1 MLDDAWAGDPIAA
14 FGGIL
19 ALWSHVDLPLAEH
32 IAQPGRFLEVILAP
46 KFSSEA
52 SSRLAERWPNARLL
66 EYGELEAQ
74 PGDIALKTIRGGAL
88 VQEPDNLTTDATTWQ
103 HVAGPKPEVATLAA
117 ATHLW
122 TIVKHLSSNAVAVGD
137 ARGLLGAG
145 AGQMDR
151 LTSCRI
157 AIEKAGTR
165 LAESSSAIAT
175 SDAFFPFPDGP
186 ESLIN
191 AGVHTIVQPGGS
203 KRDQE
208 SIDLCNQRNVTMLF
222 TGRRHFRH

>member
-1 MLDDAWAGDPIAA
+1 MANVRLLNGEP
-14 FGGIL
+14 G
-19 ALWSHVDLPLAEH
+19 
-32 IAQPGRFLEVILAP
+32 QPGGTKP
-46 KFSSEA
+46 S
-52 SSRLAERWPNARLL
+52 
-66 EYGELEAQ
+66 
-74 PGDIALKTIRGGAL
+74 GGPRAKL
-88 VQEPDNLTTDATTWQ
+88 DNLTSDATAWERGR
-103 HVAGPKPEVATLAA
+103 AKPDPATLTA

-165 LAESSSAIAT
+165 LAESVGAIAT
-175 SDAFFPFPDGP
+175 SDAFFPFSDGP
-186 ESLIN
+186 ETLIN
-191 AGVHTIVQPGGS
+191 AGVKTIVQPGGS

-208 SIDLCNQRNVTMLF
+208 SIDLCNERGVTMLF
-222 TGRRHFRH
+222 TGKRHFRH